1 MFMIIRKAKSS
12 DAREV
17 IEINIKTWNTTYK
30 GIIPDYVLKQRE
42 MLKEESIKKC
52 EKTVELRDNVLV
64 IEYDNKMVGVVSYGK
79 AKLTDKEDYGEIY
92 SLYVLNEYHGKNI
105 GKSLFLAAREELVK
119 KGYPKL
125 ILSCIKAN
133 PSNGFYKKMGGKV
146 ERVIIS
152 NIGGAEIEE
161 NVIVFD

>member
-12 DAREV
+12 DAREI

-92 SLYVLNEYHGKNI
+92 SLYVLNEYHGKKYRKI
-105 GKSLFLAAREELVK
+105 TIF
-119 KGYPKL
+119 
-125 ILSCIKAN
+125 SC
-133 PSNGFYKKMGGKV
+133 
-146 ERVIIS
+146 
-152 NIGGAEIEE
+152 
-161 NVIVFD
+161 